1 MADARTF
8 EFTVAEGRSAEAV
21 LAQARAQ
28 ARGAG
33 IAMAGDAASGA
44 FSGVASGTYVVE
56 GRRLKV
62 EVTKKPGLLPWG
74 MVESTLRRL
83 FS

>member
-8 EFTVAEGRSAEAV
+8 EFSVAEGRTPEAV

-33 IAMAGDAASGA
+33 IAMVGDAVSGSFQGMA
-44 FSGVASGTYVVE
+44 AGTYLVE

-74 MVESTLRRL
+74 MVESTLRKL